1 MFAEQHRL
9 AAGLEEVSK
18 YLFLQ
23 QLSVCVSGACR
34 CCFLFAMYDLPVA
47 EPRLSFRQLRL
58 YWRTVLILSDSQG
71 SFYIPEYSGARQQEP
86 WRLLWRIG

>member
-47 EPRLSFRQLRL
+47 EPSLSF
-58 YWRTVLILSDSQG
+58 
-71 SFYIPEYSGARQQEP
+71 
-86 WRLLWRIG
+86 